1 MTREQIDEV
10 LERVRSWPKA
20 RQDDAVNMLLA
31 MEAIGTEPYRL
42 SADERAAV
50 RRGLEEMRQGK
61 FASDEE
67 VRALFD
73 RYRG

>member
-1 MTREQIDEV
+1 MTKEQLDEV

-20 RQDDAVNMLLA
+20 RQEDAVNMLLA
-31 MEAIGTEPYRL
+31 MEAMGTEPYAL

-50 RRGLEEMRQGK
+50 RRGLEEMRQCK

-67 VRALFD
+67 L
-73 RYRG
+73 